1 MSLPI
6 DRGWAW
12 VIVTGE
18 LLFLM
23 LHSSYKLHTIIFEV
37 LEKMEKACII
47 DEKYSQRSCVPARFL
62 TASLNP
68 KFIEVEKNLGYSNCC
83 I

>member
-1 MSLPI
+1 MRLPI

-12 VIVTGE
+12 VVVTGE

-37 LEKMEKACII
+37 DAVVEKIEKACII
-47 DEKYSQRSCVPARFL
+47 DEKKYSQRSCVPAIFL

-68 KFIEVEKNLGYSNCC
+68 
-83 I
+83 